1 MTADTEIPALPSKEE
16 LIKLPNK
23 EKFDEDIGKIDS
35 LIKDLRKKKE
45 DLHNKRREI
54 IDGGKVSGSSMTYRE
69 ALSSNINL
77 LKEIN

>member
-35 LIKDLRKKKE
+35 LIKDLRKKKD
-45 DLHNKRREI
+45 DLH
-54 IDGGKVSGSSMTYRE
+54 
-69 ALSSNINL
+69 
-77 LKEIN
+77 

>member
-1 MTADTEIPALPSKEE
+1 MTADTEIPAHPSKEE

-35 LIKDLRKKKE
+35 LIKDLRKKKD